1 MMTDETEGTGA
12 AAEAVVMRE
21 LEERILSRLSR
32 VEHEARLLRAR
43 TRFYGVA
50 LTVTMAMLAVVAV
63 YPGLLSTGSA
73 GNEGGVLQVSA
84 LELVGE
90 DGQPRGRWA
99 VDEDGSVRLSLLDRQ
114 ARTRLGLTV
123 LGGGHPGLSLVNSE
137 GKRRAVLGLLQD
149 ETTTLVFADRDGI
162 PRAVL
167 GLTQGNAASLV
178 FAGADGVSRMGLGL
192 DGEGNGSV
200 VLPEDAG
207 SE

>member
-1 MMTDETEGTGA
+1 MMSDETEGTGG

-21 LEERILSRLSR
+21 IEERILSRLGR

-50 LTVTMAMLAVVAV
+50 LTVTMAMLVVVAL
-63 YPGLLSTGSA
+63 YPGLMA
-73 GNEGGVLQVSA
+73 GEGGDGGALQVSA
-84 LELVGE
+84 LELVDQ

-114 ARTRLGLTV
+114 SRTRLGLTV

-167 GLTQGNAASLV
+167 GLTQGDAASLV
-178 FAGADGVSRMGLGL
+178 FAGADGVSRVGLGL

-200 VLPEDAG
+200 IFPEDAG

>member
-1 MMTDETEGTGA
+1 MMSDDTEGTGGV
-12 AAEAVVMRE
+12 AEAVVMRE
-21 LEERILSRLSR
+21 IEERILSRLGR
-32 VEHEARLLRAR
+32 VEQEARLLRAR

-50 LTVTMAMLAVVAV
+50 LTVTMAMLVVVAL
-63 YPGLLSTGSA
+63 YPGLMA
-73 GNEGGVLQVSA
+73 GGTAEDGGVMQVTA
-84 LELVGE
+84 LELLGE

-114 ARTRLGLTV
+114 SRTRLGLTV

-149 ETTTLVFADRDGI
+149 ETTTLVFADREGI

-167 GLTQGNAASLV
+167 GLTQGDAASLV
-178 FAGADGVSRMGLGL
+178 FAGADGVSRVGLGL

-200 VLPEDAG
+200 IFPEDAG